1 MRGFQYAT
9 SNTNLEGEVGC
20 KVLQFI
26 LHDEDQED
34 AWSQNL
40 LVQIHSN
47 FFRKDEQVKNFVFDH
62 NLLEQGFLNAFAT
75 CVQYDGS

>member
-1 MRGFQYAT
+1 MRGSQYAT

-34 AWSQNL
+34 AWLQNPM
-40 LVQIHSN
+40 VQIHSN
-47 FFRKDEQVKNFVFDH
+47 FLKEDELGQE
-62 NLLEQGFLNAFAT
+62 LRL
-75 CVQYDGS
+75 

>member
-1 MRGFQYAT
+1 MRGSQYVT

-26 LHDEDQED
+26 IRDEDQED
-34 AWSQNL
+34 AWSQNP

-47 FFRKDEQVKNFVFDH
+47 LFREDELGQE
-62 NLLEQGFLNAFAT
+62 LRI
-75 CVQYDGS
+75 